1 MSFKPQLQLW
11 LERVTQSCTKGQ
23 IHGGMLANQEARR
36 RGHAGQESSST
47 RKKRTLGNE
56 WGGGDANL
64 WHQRILRAQGRGLQL
79 IGLASRADDPGSL
92 RPVCT
97 QMAPDLA
104 LGVGLLKFF
113 IIFPR
118 RNRIFS
124 FYIGAHK
131 LLSALSPEN
140 PTAEAEPDSLLAH
153 TTHIVCTP
161 NVCTHHTC
169 IHSPVQACP
178 LSLLSLTPYGFFFF
192 SF

>member
-1 MSFKPQLQLW
+1 MEGCSLTRRPGGEVTPVRNLALQ
-11 LERVTQSCTKGQ
+11 ERKG
-23 IHGGMLANQEARR
+23 HWEMNG
-36 RGHAGQESSST
+36 
-47 RKKRTLGNE
+47 
-56 WGGGDANL
+56 GGGDANL
-64 WHQRILRAQGRGLQL
+64 WHQRILREQGLGLQL

-97 QMAPDLA
+97 QTAPDSA

-153 TTHIVCTP
+153 TTHIFVCTP
-161 NVCTHHTC
+161 NMCVLI
-169 IHSPVQACP
+169 IHAYTPQYKHA
-178 LSLLSLTPYGFFFF
+178 LSVFSL
-192 SF
+192 